1 MRGWLAAE
9 YAYINSQL
17 IGVLMVK
24 PEKWK
29 EIRYNGEV
37 KSDTAAERI
46 WQSTP
51 EGLNETVYRM
61 KLKTIEKLL
70 SAVKSRMEVMR
81 RRINSEFFYAPS
93 LPCSRFFLR
102 CSQVMLMAS

>member
-9 YAYINSQL
+9 CAYINNQL
-17 IGVLMVK
+17 IGVLMIE

-29 EIRYNGEV
+29 DIRYSGKV
-37 KSDTAAERI
+37 KSDTAAERL

-51 EGLNETVYRM
+51 EGLRKTAYRM

-70 SAVKSRMEVMR
+70 SAIKSRMEVMMGEAR
-81 RRINSEFFYAPS
+81 NQR
-93 LPCSRFFLR
+93 
-102 CSQVMLMAS
+102 